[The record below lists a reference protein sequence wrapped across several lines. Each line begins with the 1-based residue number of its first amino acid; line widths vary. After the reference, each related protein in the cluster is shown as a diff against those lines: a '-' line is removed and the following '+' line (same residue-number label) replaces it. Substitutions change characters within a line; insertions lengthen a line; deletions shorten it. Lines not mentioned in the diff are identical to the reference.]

1 MSQKIVL
8 VDDDRNILTSVSLAL
23 ESEGFEVNTYH
34 DGEEGYRGILS
45 VRPDLV
51 VLDVKMP
58 RMDGLELLTKLRETS
73 TVPAIFLTS
82 KDDEVDQILGL
93 RLGADDYITKPF
105 SQRLLIERIRAV
117 LRRNA
122 VGGGASPAATAATNP
137 NLIVRGKLEMD
148 EGRHLCKWSG
158 ESVSLTVT
166 EYLLVKSL
174 AMNPGH
180 VKNRDQLISLAY
192 GDSVYVDDRT
202 VDTHIKRI
210 RRKFKDVDPEFD
222 SIETLYGIGYR
233 YKEV

>member
-23 ESEGFEVNTYH
+23 ASEGFEVNTYH
-34 DGEEGYRGILS
+34 DGEEGYQGILS
-45 VRPDLV
+45 IRPDLV

-122 VGGGASPAATAATNP
+122 VATSPTSNGAINP
-137 NLIVRGKLEMD
+137 NLVVRGKLEMD
-148 EGRHLCKWSG
+148 EGRHLCRWSG
-158 ESVSLTVT
+158 EDVNLTVT

-174 AMNPGH
+174 AVNPGH

-210 RRKFKDVDPEFD
+210 RRKFKDIDPEFD

-233 YKEV
+233 YKEI